1 MTARVNVPFYGSAT
15 RKRAMEFPEERPDPP
30 VIWSID
36 RKSRCKGAAL
46 EFGKNNSAI
55 KSRSRE
61 YTAAEAFRPALG
73 TYRAKTRRARVEA
86 FDRGSTPTLNREPLS
101 DVIEASPLVL
111 EVGKG
116 LDCHI

>member
-1 MTARVNVPFYGSAT
+1 MTARVDVPFYGPAT

-55 KSRSRE
+55 KSRFRK
-61 YTAAEAFRPALG
+61 YTAGAFRPALG

-101 DVIEASPLVL
+101 DVIEVSPLVL

>member
-1 MTARVNVPFYGSAT
+1 
-15 RKRAMEFPEERPDPP
+15 MEFPEERPDPP

-46 EFGKNNSAI
+46 EFGKNTSAI

-73 TYRAKTRRARVEA
+73 TYRAKTRRARVKA
-86 FDRGSTPTLNREPLS
+86 FDRRSTPTLNCEPPS
-101 DVIEASPLVL
+101 GRYRTVPPLVL

-116 LDCHI
+116 LDCQI

>member
-1 MTARVNVPFYGSAT
+1 
-15 RKRAMEFPEERPDPP
+15 MEFPEERPDPP

-36 RKSRCKGAAL
+36 RKSRCNGAAL

-61 YTAAEAFRPALG
+61 YTAAGAYRPALG

-86 FDRGSTPTLNREPLS
+86 FDRGSTPTLNHQPLS
-101 DVIEASPLVL
+101 GVIEASPSSSRLA
-111 EVGKG
+111 KG
-116 LDCHI
+116 WIATLSLDTPHA